1 MAKKRAPATVNRYLA
16 QLRHMIN
23 WAIDRGLLERTP
35 FLDRGRGVRL
45 LREDNQRYRRLE
57 ADEETRLLSAAA
69 DESMM
74 TERLIVALD
83 TGMRRG
89 EMLQVQNKHILWS
102 EDLIRIIAANTK
114 THRERRIPIPTTRLR
129 SVLEKRRF
137 LGPEAYVLGDEFGER
152 RTEFRSAWLRML
164 AKANITDRA
173 RGMNGDLHWH
183 DFRHECG
190 SRLAEGGVPI
200 HEIQH
205 LMGHRVLITTQRYLN
220 ATLDSLKKSVKV
232 LERKAG

>member
-114 THRERRIPIPTTRLR
+114 SAESPSPPRDCAQSWKSVDSSGRRPTSWATSSGSDGLSSGVPGYGCWPRPT
-129 SVLEKRRF
+129 SQTVLE
-137 LGPEAYVLGDEFGER
+137 V
-152 RTEFRSAWLRML
+152 
-164 AKANITDRA
+164 
-173 RGMNGDLHWH
+173 
-183 DFRHECG
+183 
-190 SRLAEGGVPI
+190 
-200 HEIQH
+200 
-205 LMGHRVLITTQRYLN
+205 
-220 ATLDSLKKSVKV
+220 
-232 LERKAG
+232 